1 LDINGFLAGILTG
14 INSVVNNYGW
24 SIVVFT
30 LLIKVVLLPFDY
42 KSRKSMRRM
51 SKLQPEIAKIQKKY
65 ANDKEKL
72 NQKTSELYRKEK
84 INPLSGC
91 VPMLITFPILFA
103 MFGAMRTIAN
113 TQMAQ
118 QVADL
123 LTTNTQTNETW
134 LWVKNLW
141 MPDSPFATT
150 LADLASLKQIPADI
164 WQNVWQGLS
173 AGQVD
178 ILKGMG
184 LGLEQMQAAIA
195 DAAANKQTLAM
206 GDLIFPVLQ
215 QNPTYLAE
223 SVKWAAMPELNLLIT
238 RLPIYAFNNGLFL
251 LPILAAVT
259 QFLMTAT
266 QPQPAAAAQGQAAG
280 SGAFM
285 KYFFPLFSL
294 YICSSYTAGFSLY
307 WVMSNII
314 AWAQGAVLN
323 KIFEEQERKAN
334 QTTIGEGTVK

>member
-1 LDINGFLAGILTG
+1 MDINGFLAGILTG

-30 LLIKVVLLPFDY
+30 LLIKLVLFPFDY

-51 SKLQPEIAKIQKKY
+51 TRLQPEIAKLQKKY
-65 ANDKEKL
+65 ANDKDKL

-91 VPMLITFPILFA
+91 VPMLITFPILIA

-113 TQMAQ
+113 TQMVQ
-118 QVADL
+118 QVVDL
-123 LTTNTQTNETW
+123 LTTNVQTNEGW

-150 LADLASLKQIPADI
+150 IADLNSLKQISGDI
-164 WQNVWQGLS
+164 WEKVWSGLS
-173 AGQVD
+173 AGQLD
-178 ILKGMG
+178 ILGG
-184 LGLEQMQAAIA
+184 LGLGIEQIKAAAGAQGQAIA
-195 DAAANKQTLAM
+195 DLV
-206 GDLIFPVLQ
+206 FPVLQ
-215 QNPTYLAE
+215 QNPTYVAE
-223 SVKWAAMPELNLLIT
+223 SVRWATMPELNLLLL
-238 RLPIYAFNNGLFL
+238 RLPIYAMNNGLFL

-259 QFLMTAT
+259 QFLMTIT
-266 QPQPAAAAQGQAAG
+266 QPQTTATEGPNASTGKL
-280 SGAFM
+280 M

-294 YICSSYTAGFSLY
+294 YICSSYTAGFALY
-307 WVMSNII
+307 WVMSNVI

-323 KIFEEQERKAN
+323 KLFDAQDQKAS
-334 QTTIGEGTVK
+334 QTTIGEGTIK

>member
-1 LDINGFLAGILTG
+1 MDINGFLAGILTG

-30 LLIKVVLLPFDY
+30 LLIKVVLFPFDY

-51 SKLQPEIAKIQKKY
+51 TKLQPEIAKLQKKY

-72 NQKTSELYRKEK
+72 NLKTSELYRKEK

-91 VPMLITFPILFA
+91 VPMLITFPVLFA

-123 LTTNTQTNETW
+123 LTTNLQTNETW

-150 LADLASLKQIPADI
+150 LADLASLKQIPVEI
-164 WQNVWQGLS
+164 WNQVWQGLNAS
-173 AGQVD
+173 QLET
-178 ILKGMG
+178 LKS
-184 LGLEQMQAAIA
+184 LGLSIEQMQAAIA
-195 DAAANKQTLAM
+195 AAGTNSQTLVM

-223 SVKWAAMPELNLLIT
+223 SVRWATMPELNLLIT

-266 QPQPAAAAQGQAAG
+266 QPQPTAAPQGQAG
-280 SGAFM
+280 GTGAFM

-307 WVMSNII
+307 WVMSNVI

-323 KIFEEQERKAN
+323 KIFEAQERKSN

>member
-30 LLIKVVLLPFDY
+30 LLIKVVLFPFDY

-51 SKLQPEIAKIQKKY
+51 TKLQPEIAKLQKKY

-72 NQKTSELYRKEK
+72 NLKTSELYRKEK

-91 VPMLITFPILFA
+91 VPMLITLPVLFA

-123 LTTNTQTNETW
+123 LTTNLQTNETW

-150 LADLASLKQIPADI
+150 LADLNSLKQIPAEI
-164 WQNVWQGLS
+164 WNQVWQGLS
-173 AGQVD
+173 SGQLD
-178 ILKGMG
+178 ILKGLG

-195 DAAANKQTLAM
+195 AATTNNQTLTM

-223 SVKWAAMPELNLLIT
+223 SVRWATMPELNLLIM

-266 QPQPAAAAQGQAAG
+266 QPQPAAAAQGQSAG
-280 SGAFM
+280 TGAFM

-307 WVMSNII
+307 WVMSNVI

-323 KIFEEQERKAN
+323 KMFEAQERKAN